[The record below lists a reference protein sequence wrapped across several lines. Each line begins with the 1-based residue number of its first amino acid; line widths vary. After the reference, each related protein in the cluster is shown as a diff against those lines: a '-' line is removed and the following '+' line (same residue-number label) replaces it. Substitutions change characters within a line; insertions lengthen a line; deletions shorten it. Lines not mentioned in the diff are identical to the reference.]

1 MENAVFEVQ
10 SSAVTIFT
18 SLSSTKLVEVLA
30 SLGNDIPMKVEND
43 APSIFATNCYVKEWS
58 LLESKP
64 SLDSPNARIVEKF
77 AQALHFE
84 RLYRLKKVQNYCHGA
99 IGDHQSVLQVT
110 VRVHLFLIKS

>member
-30 SLGNDIPMKVEND
+30 SLGNNIPMKLEND

-110 VRVHLFLIKS
+110 VRVHSFLIKS